1 MKKIT
6 YILLTA
12 LLLTTTV
19 GCEKLVEGINDNPN
33 EISSDTF
40 DAGILLLKGVELA
53 NVSVQLGH
61 MARIGGMW
69 SGQTIGV
76 SLLYRSI
83 YEYNLSAEETN
94 GVWQNAYQGVVKQA
108 RTIREQTASQP
119 NAAQISGITKV
130 LEANTMGTIASL
142 FGDVPYSEASNPAIA
157 TPKFDSQKEVF
168 NQVQG
173 LLDQAI
179 TELTGAP
186 SGVIAEDL
194 YLNGNTTRWIKAA
207 HTLKARYYMITR
219 EYDKANASALKGIS
233 TAAESVWFTPPNL
246 GIGSQNLNYK
256 MVDQR
261 GGYWGFTGSYL
272 DTILKGAKNNAK
284 TSEASRLTYY
294 RIDGNT
300 ANNNKGIAAVGQRM
314 PIASFEEILLIL
326 AETNARLNK
335 PADAITSLNRL
346 RAFLASGTA
355 FTRLNTTD
363 AFKYDAYTAADFEK
377 GGILNVAGSLTADR
391 ALLREIVMERYV
403 TGFTT
408 LMPFDD
414 LRRLLKSDA
423 DIAVRPPFN
432 SPTVTQYPQRFIVS
446 QAEIGT
452 NPNAPQDPGIFAAT
466 EVNR

>member
-6 YILLTA
+6 YIFLTA
-12 LLLTTTV
+12 VLLTTTV

-33 EISSDTF
+33 EISSDNF

-83 YEYNLSAEETN
+83 YQYNLSAEETD

-108 RTIREQTASQP
+108 RTIREQTATQP
-119 NAAQISGITKV
+119 NAKQISGITKI
-130 LEANTMGTIASL
+130 LEANTVGTIASL
-142 FGDVPYSEASNPAIA
+142 FGDVPYAEVSNPAILI
-157 TPKFDSQKEVF
+157 PKFDSQKAVF
-168 NQVQG
+168 SQIQT
-173 LLDQAI
+173 LLDEAI
-179 TELTGAP
+179 ADLTGATNGSIP
-186 SGVIAEDL
+186 EDL
-194 YLNGNTTRWIKAA
+194 YLNGNVPRWLKAA
-207 HTLKARYYMITR
+207 YTLKARYFMITR
-219 EYDKANASALKGIS
+219 EYDKANAAALLGIS
-233 TAAESVWFTPPNL
+233 TAAESVWFTPPNI

-261 GGYWGFTGSYL
+261 GGYWGFDGSYL

-284 TSEASRLTYY
+284 TSEVARLTYY

-314 PIASFEEILLIL
+314 PIASFEETLLTL
-326 AETNARLNK
+326 AESHARLNR
-335 PADAITSLNRL
+335 PTEALASLNRL
-346 RAFLASGTA
+346 RTFLASGTA
-355 FTRLNTTD
+355 FAKLNAAD
-363 AFKYDAYTAADFEK
+363 VLKYDAYTVADFET
-377 GGILNVAGSLTADR
+377 GGLLNTAGLTPTR
-391 ALLREIVMERYV
+391 AMLREIVMERYV

-408 LMPFDD
+408 QMPFDD
-414 LRRLLKSDA
+414 LRRLTKSDA
-423 DIAVRPPFN
+423 DIAVKPPFN
-432 SPTVTQYPQRFIVS
+432 SPTASQYPQRFIVS
-446 QAEIGT
+446 QVELGT

-466 EVNR
+466 QVNR